1 MLSIWLVFFFNIER
15 ILFGTDVNLF
25 RSDTYIF
32 VAVVALM
39 TLLIPKLRTG
49 AFAFLLIVA
58 TSLFLLVWYYD
69 PSWTRHVSAT
79 SRSLNTPTLLTI
91 IQVNAIIL
99 TGLLVRQITY
109 DLDEFES
116 VIANITFGHVGSR
129 PQPFAEEQSAM
140 YREIKRARRY
150 ERPLAVMALKV
161 DDEAIEAAL
170 PQIVKDV
177 QNAMMKEYTLA
188 GIARTLNDNLQG
200 FDIIATWKNHFL
212 VVLPETPA
220 QAVPHIALRLKNAVK
235 SKLGVQLQIGA
246 ASLHNQAMTF
256 ERLINLAMENANSD
270 DVALAPSSSNHN
282 LKHKQHILTRE
293 V

>member
-69 PSWTRHVSAT
+69 PSWTRHVSST
-79 SRSLNTPTLLTI
+79 SWSLNAPTLLTI

>member
-39 TLLIPKLRTG
+39 TLLLPKLRTG

-116 VIANITFGHVGSR
+116 VIADITFGHVGSR

-177 QNAMMKEYTLA
+177 QNAMLKEYTLA

-212 VVLPETPA
+212 VVLPETSA

-246 ASLHNQAMTF
+246 ANLHDQAMTF
-256 ERLINLAMENANSD
+256 ERLINLAMDNANSD
-270 DVALAPSSSNHN
+270 DVAAAPSSSNHN